1 MLKVLKSRSREGA
14 PSLIKSV
21 GHPMAIILSHYN
33 AYFNSVKFTAS
44 TKYSWHFASAMSNSK
59 DPTSTSKPIENTGK
73 TFSVL

>member
-1 MLKVLKSRSREGA
+1 
-14 PSLIKSV
+14 
-21 GHPMAIILSHYN
+21 MAIILSHYN

-44 TKYSWHFASAMSNSK
+44 TKYNWHFASATSNSK